1 MSPLARH
8 YEGSDYFEQLT
19 RLDSSSA
26 TGVSRNRA
34 LDSVLGAEPTGLDI
48 LDAGCGLGGF
58 SQRLRDVNRLT
69 GADINKSC
77 LAAVVERWGYAT
89 LHFDLEDKWPIPP
102 TAFDLILFG
111 DVLEHLFSTAD
122 VLAQARQALRPDGR
136 IAVAVPNVGYWRRR
150 IRLLLKGEIS
160 KDHDEHI
167 RFFSPASLAR
177 AARIAGLEAT
187 DYRPY
192 DWNSTSIPRLP
203 VAFAWGF
210 VALLQPRRT
219 ASRTS

>member
-8 YEGSDYFEQLT
+8 YEGSDYFAHLT

-26 TGVSRNRA
+26 TGASRNRA

-58 SQRLRDVNRLT
+58 SQRLRDANRIT

-77 LAAVVERWGYAT
+77 LAEVAERWKYAT
-89 LHFDLEDKWPIPP
+89 LHFDLEDKWPIAP
-102 TAFDLILFG
+102 ASFDLILFG
-111 DVLEHLFSTAD
+111 DVLEHLFSTVD
-122 VLAQARQALRPDGR
+122 VLAEARRILRPDGR

-150 IRLLLKGEIS
+150 IRLLVKGEIS

-167 RFFSPASLAR
+167 RFFSPDSLAR
-177 AARIAGLEAT
+177 AAQVAGLEAAK
-187 DYRPY
+187 YCPY
-192 DWNSTSIPRLP
+192 AWNSISIPRLP

-210 VALLQPRRT
+210 VALLQPRKS
-219 ASRTS
+219 APGKN

>member
-8 YEGSDYFEQLT
+8 YEGSDYFAHLT

-26 TGVSRNRA
+26 TGASRNRA

-58 SQRLRDVNRLT
+58 SQRLRDANRIT
-69 GADINKSC
+69 GADINKGC

-102 TAFDLILFG
+102 ASFDLILFG

-122 VLAQARQALRPDGR
+122 VLAQAHQALRPDGR

-150 IRLLLKGEIS
+150 IRLLFKGEIS

-177 AARIAGLEAT
+177 AAQIAGLEAT
-187 DYRPY
+187 DYCPY
-192 DWNSTSIPRLP
+192 AWNSISIPRLP

-210 VALLQPRRT
+210 VALLQPRKS
-219 ASRTS
+219 APGKN

>member
-8 YEGSDYFEQLT
+8 YEGSDYFAHLT
-19 RLDSSSA
+19 RLDSRSA
-26 TGVSRNRA
+26 TGGSRNRA

-58 SQRLRDVNRLT
+58 SQQLRDANRIS

-102 TAFDLILFG
+102 ASFDLILFG
-111 DVLEHLFSTAD
+111 DVLEHLFSTTD

-150 IRLLLKGEIS
+150 VRLLFRGEIS

-177 AARIAGLEAT
+177 AAEIADLEAIA
-187 DYRPY
+187 YRPY
-192 DWNSTSIPRLP
+192 AWNGISIPRLP

-210 VALLQPRRT
+210 VALLQPRKTATRT
-219 ASRTS
+219 N